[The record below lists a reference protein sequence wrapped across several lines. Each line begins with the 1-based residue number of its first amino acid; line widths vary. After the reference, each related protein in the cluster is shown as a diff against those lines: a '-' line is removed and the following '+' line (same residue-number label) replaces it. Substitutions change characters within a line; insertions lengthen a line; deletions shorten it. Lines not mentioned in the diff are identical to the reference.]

1 MPGTI
6 LKSRNAWGHKREKKM
21 EVKSEQLHVL
31 PRPIHFHV
39 KDTVLG
45 NKKKNYDKLKRIY

>member
-45 NKKKNYDKLKRIY
+45 NKKKIMIN